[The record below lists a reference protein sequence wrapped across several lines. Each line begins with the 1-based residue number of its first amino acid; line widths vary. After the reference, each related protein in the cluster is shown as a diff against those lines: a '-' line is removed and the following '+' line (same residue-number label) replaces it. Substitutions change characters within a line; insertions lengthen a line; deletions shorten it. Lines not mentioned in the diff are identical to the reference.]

1 MTDAEAPAAAPIRV
15 FVVDD
20 HVVVRRGIR
29 AFFEVLGDMAVVGEA
44 ADGRAS
50 LEQLAAL
57 AAGGALPDVVLMDLI
72 LPTMDGIVATA
83 EIKKRFPAV
92 AVVVLTSFREG
103 SRVRAALAAGASGYL
118 LKDAEADEVAA
129 AVRAAYRGEIQLD
142 AAITRTLTDSLLNP
156 SVGLGPLTARER
168 EVLALLG
175 AGMSNRKIGEAL
187 TISERTAR
195 THVSN
200 VLAKLG
206 LESRT
211 QAALWAVDHGLAV
224 PSNQQ

>member
-1 MTDAEAPAAAPIRV
+1 MTSGESTAPVSIRV

-20 HVVVRRGIR
+20 HAVVRRGIR
-29 AFFEVLGDMAVVGEA
+29 AFFELLDDMEVVGEA
-44 ADGRAS
+44 ADGQACMKR
-50 LEQLAAL
+50 LAAM
-57 AAGGALPDVVLMDLI
+57 ATDGALPDVVLMDLI
-72 LPTMDGIVATA
+72 LPTVDGITTTT
-83 EIKKRFPAV
+83 EIKKKFPAV

-142 AAITRTLTDSLLNP
+142 AAVTRALTDSLLHP
-156 SVGLGPLTARER
+156 DAGLGPLTARER
-168 EVLALLG
+168 EVIALLG
-175 AGMSNRKIGEAL
+175 TGKSNREIGEAL

-200 VLAKLG
+200 MLAKLG

-211 QAALWAVDHGLAV
+211 QAALWAVDHGLVV
-224 PSNQQ
+224 PSNDR